1 MKKLLPLLL
10 FVPMS
15 PVLSD
20 IKQEVVTSAQITVS
34 MPYSVTNKLG
44 TTYSLSGNNITP
56 SVTSGGSTTSGAIGG
71 LNVSSITAG
80 VPAMI
85 QTDKAVTTSGS
96 AFSLT
101 ETVTMGDVTPS
112 AITPSS
118 GIAAIPH
125 LSGQTTV
132 GSGGTA
138 GNLAMTSLSSGV
150 HSCTAGGSGTSCIG
164 STTVRITID

>member
-1 MKKLLPLLL
+1 MANTT
-10 FVPMS
+10 VAS
-15 PVLSD
+15 PSSNA
-20 IKQEVVTSAQITVS
+20 QGVV
-34 MPYSVTNKLG
+34 
-44 TTYSLSGNNITP
+44 NNNAT
-56 SVTSGGSTTSGAIGG
+56 
-71 LNVSSITAG
+71 
-80 VPAMI
+80 MI
-85 QTDKAVTTSGS
+85 
-96 AFSLT
+96 
-101 ETVTMGDVTPS
+101 TPS

-125 LSGQTTV
+125 LSGETTV